1 LKPGDP
7 ANPYADYTIERLSQS
22 FVSHARISPPLNA
35 ASLFKGA
42 QDDTRR
48 SRASRMDGNVQSDT
62 DAVTGSRCNRRLGRF
77 RDVSKTEADT
87 LGGFMAP
94 RDSEKVVAHF
104 TQHSPA
110 LSWDDINEAGTY
122 VSTTTGDLYRV
133 PSEALVR
140 GSSPIIR
147 KQGNSGER
155 FLRLSIDPLI
165 TTFEARML
173 SAEGNVKPNF

>member
-1 LKPGDP
+1 
-7 ANPYADYTIERLSQS
+7 
-22 FVSHARISPPLNA
+22 
-35 ASLFKGA
+35 
-42 QDDTRR
+42 
-48 SRASRMDGNVQSDT
+48 
-62 DAVTGSRCNRRLGRF
+62 
-77 RDVSKTEADT
+77 
-87 LGGFMAP
+87 MAP
-94 RDSEKVVAHF
+94 RDSERVAAHF
-104 TQHSPA
+104 AQQSPVLA
-110 LSWDDINEAGTY
+110 WDDINEAGTY

-155 FLRLSIDPLI
+155 FLRISIDPLI